1 MDSYTD
7 SKSDKRAYIV
17 PMATLLLCLI
27 ALTCCA
33 YAYYTVSEL
42 EVKNNELNGKYY
54 EIDYTDETGNVS
66 ITDKI
71 DELELSFYTDISIVD
86 GARTFNVH
94 SNPDTIVRDFYVTLH
109 TDMDKTFTVLAS
121 VDMGDVLDQ
130 IVTVGSVAYDVD
142 NTAVSDGDTVKITVT
157 FNVANVDFKTV
168 TGITPN
174 GTGITDL
181 ATMQT
186 AISDFCS
193 NTYDVSVTAQ
203 PN

>member
-1 MDSYTD
+1 MDSYVD
-7 SKSDKRAYIV
+7 SKTDKRAYIV
-17 PMATLLLCLI
+17 PMATLLLCLV

-54 EIDYTDETGNVS
+54 EIDYTDDAGVS

-71 DELELSFYTDISIVD
+71 DELELSFYTDISVVD
-86 GARTFNVH
+86 GARTFNVY

-109 TDMDKTFTVLAS
+109 TDMTQTFTVLAT
-121 VDMGDVLDQ
+121 VDMGDVLSQ

-142 NTAVSDGDTVKITVT
+142 NTAVNDGDTVKITVT

-174 GTGITDL
+174 GNGISDL

>member
-7 SKSDKRAYIV
+7 SKTDKRAYIV
-17 PMATLLLCLI
+17 PMAILLLCLI

-54 EIDYTDETGNVS
+54 EIDYTDDAGVS

-109 TDMDKTFTVLAS
+109 TDINKTFTVLAT
-121 VDMGDVLDQ
+121 VDMGDVLSQ
-130 IVTVGSVAYDVD
+130 IVSVGSIAYDVD
-142 NTAVSDGDTVKITVT
+142 NTAVNDGDTVKITVT
-157 FNVANVDFKTV
+157 FDVAKVDFKTV
-168 TGITPN
+168 TGITPSGN
-174 GTGITDL
+174 GISDL

>member
-1 MDSYTD
+1 MDSYVD
-7 SKSDKRAYIV
+7 SKTDKRAYIM
-17 PMATLLLCLI
+17 PIALLLLCLV

-33 YAYYTVSEL
+33 YAYNTVSEL

-54 EIDYTDETGNVS
+54 EIDYTDDAGVS

-71 DELELSFYTDISIVD
+71 DELELSFYTGISIVD
-86 GARTFNVH
+86 GARTFTVH

-109 TDMDKTFTVLAS
+109 TDMDRTFTVLAT
-121 VDMGDVLDQ
+121 VDMGDVLSQ
-130 IVTVGSVAYDVD
+130 IVTVGSIAYDVD
-142 NTAVSDGDTVKITVT
+142 NTAVNDGDTVKITVT
-157 FNVANVDFKTV
+157 FDVANVDFKTV
-168 TGITPN
+168 TGITPSGN
-174 GTGITDL
+174 GISDL

>member
-7 SKSDKRAYIV
+7 SKTDKRAYIV

-33 YAYYTVSEL
+33 YAYYNVSEL

-54 EIDYTDETGNVS
+54 EIDYTDDTGVS

-109 TDMDKTFTVLAS
+109 TDINKTFTVLAT
-121 VDMGDVLDQ
+121 VDMGDVLSQ
-130 IVTVGSVAYDVD
+130 IVTVRPIAYDVD
-142 NTAVSDGDTVKITVT
+142 NTAVNDGDTVKITVT
-157 FNVANVDFKTV
+157 FDVANVDFKTV

>member
-1 MDSYTD
+1 MDSYVD
-7 SKSDKRAYIV
+7 SKTDKRVYIV
-17 PMATLLLCLI
+17 PMATLLLCLV

-42 EVKNNELNGKYY
+42 EVKNNELDGKYY
-54 EIDYTDETGNVS
+54 EIDYTDDAGVS

-86 GARTFNVH
+86 GARTFTVH

-109 TDMDKTFTVLAS
+109 TDMDKTFTVLATA
-121 VDMGDVLDQ
+121 DMGDVLSQ
-130 IVTVGSVAYDVD
+130 IVTVGSIAYDVD
-142 NTAVSDGDTVKITVT
+142 NTAVNDGDTVKITVT

>member
-1 MDSYTD
+1 MDSYND

-54 EIDYTDETGNVS
+54 EIDYTDDTGNVS
-66 ITDKI
+66 INDKI
-71 DELELSFYTDISIVD
+71 DELELSFYTDISID

-109 TDMDKTFTVLAS
+109 TDMNKTFKVLAT
-121 VDMGDVLDQ
+121 VDMGDVLSQ
-130 IVTVGSVAYDVD
+130 IVTVGSIAYDVD
-142 NTAVSDGDTVKITVT
+142 NTAVNDGDTVKITVT

-174 GTGITDL
+174 SAGITDL

-193 NTYDVSVTAQ
+193 NTYDVSVTAL

>member
-1 MDSYTD
+1 MDSYVD
-7 SKSDKRAYIV
+7 SKTDKRAYIM
-17 PMATLLLCLI
+17 PIALLLLCLV

-33 YAYYTVSEL
+33 YAYNTVSEL

-54 EIDYTDETGNVS
+54 EIDYTDDAGVS

-71 DELELSFYTDISIVD
+71 DELELSFYTGISIVD
-86 GARTFNVH
+86 GARTFTVH

-109 TDMDKTFTVLAS
+109 TDMDRTFTVLAT
-121 VDMGDVLDQ
+121 VDMGDVLSQ
-130 IVTVGSVAYDVD
+130 IVTVGSIAYDVD
-142 NTAVSDGDTVKITVT
+142 NTAVNDGDTVKITVT
-157 FNVANVDFKTV
+157 FDVANVDFKTV

-174 GTGITDL
+174 GNGISDL

-193 NTYDVSVTAQ
+193 NTYDICVTAQ

>member
-1 MDSYTD
+1 MDSYVD
-7 SKSDKRAYIV
+7 SKTDKRAYIV
-17 PMATLLLCLI
+17 PIATLLLCLV

-42 EVKNNELNGKYY
+42 EVKNNELDGKYY
-54 EIDYTDETGNVS
+54 EIDYTDDAGVS

-86 GARTFNVH
+86 GVRTFNVH

-109 TDMDKTFTVLAS
+109 TDMTQTFTVLAT
-121 VDMGDVLDQ
+121 VDMGDVLSQ

-142 NTAVSDGDTVKITVT
+142 NTAVNDGDTVKITVT
-157 FNVANVDFKTV
+157 FDVANVDFKTV

-174 GTGITDL
+174 GNGITDL

>member
-1 MDSYTD
+1 MDSYVD
-7 SKSDKRAYIV
+7 SKTDKRAYIM
-17 PMATLLLCLI
+17 PIALLLLCLV

-54 EIDYTDETGNVS
+54 EIDYTDDAGVS

-71 DELELSFYTDISIVD
+71 DELELSFYTGISIVD
-86 GARTFNVH
+86 GARTFTVH

-109 TDMDKTFTVLAS
+109 TDMDRTFTVLAT
-121 VDMGDVLDQ
+121 VDMGDVLSQ
-130 IVTVGSVAYDVD
+130 IVTVGSIAYDVD
-142 NTAVSDGDTVKITVT
+142 NTAVNDGDTVKITVT
-157 FNVANVDFKTV
+157 FDVANVDFKTV

-174 GTGITDL
+174 GNGISDL

>member
-1 MDSYTD
+1 MDSYVD
-7 SKSDKRAYIV
+7 SKTDKRAYIM
-17 PMATLLLCLI
+17 PIALLLLCLV

-54 EIDYTDETGNVS
+54 EIDYTDDAGVS

-71 DELELSFYTDISIVD
+71 DELELSFYTGISIVD
-86 GARTFNVH
+86 GARTFTVH

-109 TDMDKTFTVLAS
+109 TDMDRTFTVLAT
-121 VDMGDVLDQ
+121 VDMGDVLSQ
-130 IVTVGSVAYDVD
+130 IVTVGSIAYDVD
-142 NTAVSDGDTVKITVT
+142 NTAVNDGDTVKITVT
-157 FNVANVDFKTV
+157 FDVANVDFKTV

-174 GTGITDL
+174 GNGISDL

-193 NTYDVSVTAQ
+193 NTYDVNVTAQ